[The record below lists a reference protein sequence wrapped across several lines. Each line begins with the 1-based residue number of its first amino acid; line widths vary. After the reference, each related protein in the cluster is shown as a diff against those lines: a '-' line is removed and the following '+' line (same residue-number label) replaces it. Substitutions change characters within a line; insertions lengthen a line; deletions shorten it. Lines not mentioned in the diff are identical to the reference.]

1 MTSEINI
8 RCTVKKPQPALE
20 TDTNLHVLATITSH
34 QAMSPTMA
42 MDMAT
47 MKERKFEESEVH
59 EETNVANAD
68 RNMYDKKEKSDKK
81 LMITRH
87 SV

>member
-20 TDTNLHVLATITSH
+20 IDTNLHVLATITSH
-34 QAMSPTMA
+34 QAMSLTME
-42 MDMAT
+42 MAT

-68 RNMYDKKEKSDKK
+68 RSMYDKK
-81 LMITRH
+81 
-87 SV
+87 